1 MSDVNDNLAGSIME
15 EKQGTFLVTLNLRAD
30 AQFNLPFT
38 IKTNNATIAR
48 SVGSFND
55 ILKIGDTCSMT
66 WAGGT
71 TTFDIVSI
79 NSSGTILTYGNVAGD
94 ALIDFADDTAFII
107 CTSDLPDLILNY
119 GIVDNA
125 ATTEFVSF
133 IDGTTQGWYV
143 EAMSLG
149 GAFEDA
155 SPVGQSVNQSW
166 INGSMKAKWLTKSNG
181 KYTFEVVHTFV
192 VPYYEDGQLVNVQ
205 TLDIPTEYEGSQSPT
220 YVGSFTFLRAVT
232 NPNSGRSVL
241 KTIY

>member
-1 MSDVNDNLAGSIME
+1 MLITSREFRSKYYNGSDFTANMSDVNDNLAGSIME

-38 IKTNNATIAR
+38 IKTNNATITR

-143 EAMSLG
+143 EAMS
-149 GAFEDA
+149 
-155 SPVGQSVNQSW
+155 
-166 INGSMKAKWLTKSNG
+166 
-181 KYTFEVVHTFV
+181 
-192 VPYYEDGQLVNVQ
+192 
-205 TLDIPTEYEGSQSPT
+205 
-220 YVGSFTFLRAVT
+220 VGSEH
-232 NPNSGRSVL
+232 L
-241 KTIY
+241 KMHLLLVKALISLG